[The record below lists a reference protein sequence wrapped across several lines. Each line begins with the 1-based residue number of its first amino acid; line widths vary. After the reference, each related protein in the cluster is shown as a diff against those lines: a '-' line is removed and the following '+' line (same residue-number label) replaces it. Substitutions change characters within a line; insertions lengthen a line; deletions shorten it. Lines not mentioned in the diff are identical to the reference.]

1 MDCVGGAVSLPGLIP
16 TRKNITQSA
25 HPAVKK
31 TESEK
36 ISNIT
41 DNAQNVA
48 SSKAAHMICLLAAR
62 DCRRFTITLRRTTT
76 RIAARAV
83 KSRCAMS
90 FITAHGAGPGRQER
104 NNANKQ

>member
-25 HPAVKK
+25 HPAAKK

-48 SSKAAHMICLLAAR
+48 SSKAAHMIYLLAAR
-62 DCRRFTITLRRTTT
+62 GWRRFIITLRRTTT
-76 RIAARAV
+76 RIVVRAV
-83 KSRCAMS
+83 KSRCATN
-90 FITAHGAGPGRQER
+90 FITAHGVEPGRQER
-104 NNANKQ
+104 NNANQ

>member
-1 MDCVGGAVSLPGLIP
+1 MDAKQIGEVIKEA
-16 TRKNITQSA
+16 RKR
-25 HPAVKK
+25 KK
-31 TESEK
+31 IK
-36 ISNIT
+36 QKQLAADVLHI
-41 DNAQNVA
+41 NVFTM
-48 SSKAAHMICLLAAR
+48 SHAAR